1 MNAGIDEIHHCFVQR
16 EEYIFCFFH
25 VASTPFDDKNF
36 KIFCGF
42 MQKFFAFSLKK
53 PHEGLFFMMAFFLHM
68 NG

>member
-1 MNAGIDEIHHCFVQR
+1 MTH
-16 EEYIFCFFH
+16 
-25 VASTPFDDKNF
+25 TPFDDKNF